1 MTTTDNHK
9 TTIDYLNEK
18 SVFKGGTAY
27 KEMPLNH
34 GTPLKGKTLI
44 REIAMEDGKIF
55 LKGTTY
61 INDGFPKESTT
72 LIRLS
77 DFKKSYPFDEVDL
90 LRCLK

>member
-1 MTTTDNHK
+1 MTTTDNHETK
-9 TTIDYLNEK
+9 ITYLNAK
-18 SVFKGGTAY
+18 SAFKGVTAY

-44 REIAMEDGKIF
+44 REIAMEDDMIF
-55 LKGTTY
+55 LKGATY

-77 DFKKSYPFDEVDL
+77 DFNKSHPFDEVDL
-90 LRCLK
+90 LRCLI

>member
-1 MTTTDNHK
+1 MTTTDNHETK
-9 TTIDYLNEK
+9 ITYLNET
-18 SVFKGGTAY
+18 SAFKGVTAY

-61 INDGFPKESTT
+61 INDGYPKESTT

-77 DFKKSYPFDEVDL
+77 DFKKNYLFDEVDL